1 MRAAVIIPAAGTGS
15 RTGLKTPK
23 PFIRISGSPM
33 ILFSLKTFQRHRSIA
48 LVQPVLPKSYFPAF
62 ERRILNRYP
71 LSKCRSPVRGGRERQ
86 DSVFNGLKALPDDIE
101 IVIVHDAAR
110 PFVTPAVISAV
121 ISAAVHDGAAFA
133 AVPVQ
138 DTLKRADSAS
148 LVEATID
155 RSRLWQAQTPQAF
168 RAPLLREAHLRAAS
182 DGYRGTDDASLVE
195 RLGHPVRIVP
205 GSSRNLKV
213 TTADDM
219 VLARAL
225 LARS

>member
-1 MRAAVIIPAAGTGS
+1 
-15 RTGLKTPK
+15 
-23 PFIRISGSPM
+23 M
-33 ILFSLKTFQRHRSIA
+33 ILLSLKTFQRHRSVA
-48 LVQPVLPKSYFPAF
+48 LVQPVLPRSYFPAF

-101 IVIVHDAAR
+101 IVVVHDAAR
-110 PFVTPAVISAV
+110 PFVTSAVISAV
-121 ISAAVHDGAAFA
+121 ISAAARDGAALA
-133 AVPVQ
+133 AIPAQ
-138 DTLKRADSAS
+138 DTLKRSDHDS
-148 LVEATID
+148 LVKATVD

-168 RAPLLREAHLRAAS
+168 RTSLLREAHLSAAS
-182 DGYRGTDDASLVE
+182 VGYRGTDDASLVE

-213 TTADDM
+213 TTAADM

-225 LARS
+225 LACS

>member
-1 MRAAVIIPAAGTGS
+1 MRAAVIVPGAGTGS

-23 PFIRISGSPM
+23 PFIRISGCPL
-33 ILFSLKTFQRHRSIA
+33 ILFTLRTFQRHRSVA
-48 LVQPVLPKSYFPAF
+48 LVQPVLPKAFFPVF
-62 ERRILNRYP
+62 QRRVLDRYP
-71 LSKCRSPVRGGRERQ
+71 LSKCRSPVRGGRQRQ

-101 IVIVHDAAR
+101 IVVVHDAAR

-121 ISAAVHDGAAFA
+121 IAAAVRDGAALA
-133 AVPVQ
+133 AVPAQ

-148 LVEATID
+148 LVKATVD

-195 RLGHPVRIVP
+195 RLGHPVRIVQ

-213 TTADDM
+213 TTSDDLA
-219 VLARAL
+219 LARAL
-225 LARS
+225 LGPS